1 MIHAWWWI
9 VLSTLP
15 CEPPAPLP
23 QGNPQISRAYTEVGE
38 AQIRAGAWGAARIAF
53 EQALAW
59 APGNGEAARGLGE
72 TCRQLSNETSL
83 DRALAQMDA
92 GRFDEALSLLSQLPP
107 SPSVHLLRGICELQ
121 SGFDSEAAASLEQAR
136 QSPELAPEAD
146 GLLSLVYLAN
156 GDARAAEQSLSSMSG
171 TSAAQQLLKLAA
183 REGRLVLRAE
193 VGSGL
198 DTNPALDS
206 ADPGASAPT
215 GSSAAQAVS
224 ASALLRSGGKVS
236 PFLQISASTRWL
248 PQALN
253 MDSTMARAGAG
264 VTLSQT
270 RVRADVDY
278 AWDGMTL
285 GGSPYLAA
293 HQLRGRGMLLWSK
306 VYVAADYL
314 GRLESYFG
322 PPEQQEFSGIAQ
334 GGGLSLGF
342 SPSAHLTFEAGYRL
356 AREQAKVEELSYTE
370 HGPSAFILLSGQD
383 VRLQLSAG
391 LLLRSYDAFD
401 PDFNRLREDVRTQ
414 AQARGEWD
422 LGRTWTAFA
431 SIDAF
436 RMRSNVLP
444 SSQVVAQLGMAF
456 TLGLL

>member
-1 MIHAWWWI
+1 MILPWWWV
-9 VLSTLP
+9 VLSALP
-15 CEPPAPLP
+15 CEPPRPLP
-23 QGNPQISRAYTEVGE
+23 QGNSQISLAYTEVGD
-38 AQIRAGAWGAARIAF
+38 AQVHAGAWGAARIAF

-59 APGNGEAARGLGE
+59 APENGEAARGLQE
-72 TCRQLSNETSL
+72 ACRQLSNESSL
-83 DRALAQMDA
+83 DQALARMDA
-92 GRFDEALSLLSQLPP
+92 GRFDEALPLLAQLPP

-136 QSPELAPEAD
+136 QAPELAPEAD
-146 GLLSLVYLAN
+146 GLLSLIYLAN
-156 GDARAAEQSLSSMSG
+156 GDARAAEQSLSSMAG

-193 VGSGL
+193 VGSGM
-198 DTNPALDS
+198 DTNPALNS
-206 ADPGASAPT
+206 ADQGASAPAGAT
-215 GSSAAQAVS
+215 AVS
-224 ASALLRSGGKVS
+224 TSALLRSGGQVS
-236 PFLQISASTRWL
+236 PFLQVSATTRWL
-248 PQALN
+248 PQASAW
-253 MDSTMARAGAG
+253 DSTMARAGAG

-285 GGSPYLAA
+285 GGSPYLTA

-306 VYVAADYL
+306 LYLAADYL

-322 PPEQQEFSGIAQ
+322 SEQQQQFSGLAQ

-356 AREQAKVEELSYTE
+356 AREQAKVDELSYTE
-370 HGPSAFILLSGQD
+370 NGPGAFILLSGQD

-391 LLLRSYDAFD
+391 LLVRSHDAVD
-401 PDFNRLREDVRTQ
+401 PDFNVLREDVRTE

-422 LGRTWTAFA
+422 LGRMWTAFA
-431 SIDAF
+431 SVDAF
-436 RMRSNVLP
+436 RVQSNVP
-444 SSQVVAQLGMAF
+444 SLSSSRVVAQLGMAF